1 MESLLKVDSILSLT
15 KTTSFRTKRSGV
27 RDLHILRMS
36 NVNEIPLR
44 QLTDRN
50 DAFGNPLK
58 VASIWSITKGLI
70 AFILIIFITASPSFA
85 QKYQIKFASLAPDG
99 STWMNVMRE
108 FDKAVREQTNGELGF
123 KIYPGGVAG
132 DEKDVLRKIRLGQL
146 HSAGFTG
153 VGLGEIYS
161 EVRIFDSPFLFRNY
175 DEVDFIQQKF
185 FDKFAQGFEKNGFVL
200 LGWADVGFV
209 YVYTNSPVKTLDDM
223 RAVKMW
229 MWEGDPVAEATFK
242 AFGIKPIPLSVIDV
256 MTALQTG
263 MVNAVYIS
271 PLAIIALQ
279 WFTKVKYMMEVPL
292 ADAAGAVLISKTM
305 YDKIPAAYQG
315 ILLSNAKKYFQQL
328 MKLSREDNARSIE
341 TLKQNGIQIVPAP
354 PADQLQSFYEKGKEA
369 RRMMASK
376 LYPLELVEEVEQAL
390 EEYRKIGKG
399 SN

>member
-1 MESLLKVDSILSLT
+1 MKKIFTLMIVIIILL
-15 KTTSFRTKRSGV
+15 
-27 RDLHILRMS
+27 
-36 NVNEIPLR
+36 
-44 QLTDRN
+44 
-50 DAFGNPLK
+50 
-58 VASIWSITKGLI
+58 
-70 AFILIIFITASPSFA
+70 TASYVFA
-85 QKYQIKFASLAPDG
+85 QKYKIKFATLAPDG

-108 FDKAVREQTNGELGF
+108 FDQVIRDETNGEMGF

-185 FDKFAQGFEKNGFVL
+185 FDKFARGFEQNGYVL

-223 RAVKMW
+223 KSVKMW

-242 AFGIKPIPLSVIDV
+242 SFGINPIPLSVIDV

-263 MVNAVYIS
+263 MVNGVYVS

-292 ADAAGAVLISKTM
+292 ADAAGAVLISKKM
-305 YDKIPAAYQG
+305 FDKIPPQYQE
-315 ILLSNAKKYFQQL
+315 ILVTNAKKYFEKL

-341 TLKQNGIQIVPAP
+341 TLKQNEIQLTPSP
-354 PADQLQSFYEKGKEA
+354 PTEQLKLFQEKGKQA
-369 RRMMASK
+369 RRMMAGK
-376 LYPLELVEEVEQAL
+376 LYPLELVEQVEQAL
-390 EEYRKIGKG
+390 VEYRNSQKKQ
-399 SN
+399 

>member
-1 MESLLKVDSILSLT
+1 MKKLMIVAWIKMEATLKADSIYLWLKKLLAVMFIT
-15 KTTSFRTKRSGV
+15 CLATATSFG
-27 RDLHILRMS
+27 
-36 NVNEIPLR
+36 
-44 QLTDRN
+44 
-50 DAFGNPLK
+50 
-58 VASIWSITKGLI
+58 
-70 AFILIIFITASPSFA
+70 

-108 FDKAVREQTNGELGF
+108 FDQAIREQTNGELGF

-175 DEVDFIQQKF
+175 EEVDFIQQKF
-185 FDKFAQGFEKNGFVL
+185 FDKFAQGFEKNGFIL

-263 MVNAVYIS
+263 MVNSVYIS

-279 WFTKVKYMMEVPL
+279 WFTKVKYMMAVPL
-292 ADAAGAVLISKTM
+292 ADAAGAVLISKKKF
-305 YDKIPAAYQG
+305 DELPAQYQQ
-315 ILLSNAKKYFQQL
+315 ILVASAKSYFEKL
-328 MKLSREDNARSIE
+328 MKLSREDNARSIA
-341 TLKQNGIQIVPAP
+341 TLKQNGIQITPAP
-354 PADQLQSFYEKGKEA
+354 PDDQLKLFHDKGKEA
-369 RRMMASK
+369 RRMMAGK
-376 LYPLELVEEVEQAL
+376 LYPLDLVEAVEQAL
-390 EEYRKIGKG
+390 IEYRNPKKKQP
-399 SN
+399 